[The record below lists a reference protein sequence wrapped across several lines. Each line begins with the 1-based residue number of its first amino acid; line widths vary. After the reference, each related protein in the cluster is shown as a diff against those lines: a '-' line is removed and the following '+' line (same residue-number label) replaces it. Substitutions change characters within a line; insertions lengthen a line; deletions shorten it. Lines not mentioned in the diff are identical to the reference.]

1 MLQVVSGEVV
11 DLPLLFHP
19 SQLTTWVRC
28 DKIFGGS
35 YVPCIS
41 LFQVMIE
48 PQFLP
53 QLAHMISCK

>member
-1 MLQVVSGEVV
+1 MSGKVV
-11 DLPLLFHP
+11 DLSLLFHP
-19 SQLTTWVRC
+19 SQLATWARC
-28 DKIFGGS
+28 GKIFGVS

-53 QLAHMISCK
+53 QFAHMISCE